1 MKIHNMYTAI
11 DCENP
16 RVLADFYAAI
26 TGYELK
32 LPASDVAQVW
42 LELIDSNQQVKIAF
56 QKITNYQAPT
66 WPEGDP
72 PQQMHLDFIVDDLSK
87 AELEVLTLGATKA
100 EFQPGSPPHD
110 EYEYEFR
117 VYLDPEGH
125 PFCLIAS
132 KH

>member
-32 LPASDVAQVW
+32 LPTSDVTQVW

-87 AELEVLTLGATKA
+87 AEVEVLSLGATKA
-100 EFQPGSPPHD
+100 DFQPGSPPSD